1 MLFNFTPSR
10 LTFLALTL
18 LAAPALANERHFTFS
33 YESAVLPEGAKEL
46 EVWATPRYLRDDYYG
61 RLDTRLELEVGVSDT
76 VMTAFYL
83 NATGVT
89 AETMPGVL
97 ASEAEITG
105 VSNEWKFKHADPVAD
120 GLGVGSYVELTVGP
134 AEFELEAKLLLDK
147 KLGSL
152 LLVANL
158 IGELELEMEAE
169 GGEIE
174 AEPEGVIAATFGASW
189 SLSEHLHAGLELVNE
204 NDLAHKKLQHSALL
218 LGPVI
223 SYATE
228 EWWVAFSVLPQLPAL
243 YHHGDATYDLET
255 HERVLARL
263 LVSFHI

>member
-1 MLFNFTPSR
+1 MHINFTR
-10 LTFLALTL
+10 RLALLTLPL

-33 YESAVLPEGAKEL
+33 YESAVLPKGAKEL

-61 RLDTRLELEVGVSDT
+61 QIDTRLELEVGVTDK

-89 AETMPGVL
+89 AETGPGML
-97 ASEAEITG
+97 ESGAEITG
-105 VSNEWKFKHADPVAD
+105 VSNEWKVKLADPVAD
-120 GLGVGSYVELTVGP
+120 ALGVGLYGEVTVGP

-147 KLGSL
+147 KLGSM

-158 IGELELEMEAE
+158 IGEIELEIEAE
-169 GGEIE
+169 GDEVE

-189 SLSEHLHAGLELVNE
+189 ELSEHFHAGIELVNE

-228 EWWVAFSVLPQLPAL
+228 EWWVAASVLPQLPAL
-243 YHHGDATYDLET
+243 YHHADQTYDLES
-255 HERVLARL
+255 HERVLARI
-263 LVSFHI
+263 LVSFHL